1 MIVVYSLKRDGEKQ
15 LSKNFKVKEFACK
28 DGSDKILISDELVVM
43 LQQLR
48 DRIGAIRISSG
59 YRTVSWNSKIGGA
72 VNSSHTMGMAAD
84 CLFDYPIL
92 REICMF
98 AETIDIKSLIL
109 YDTFIHVGANLV
121 QSYKINNGDKVI
133 PTFIPTLKREY
144 IFHTNKNEV
153 YTAQKYLKIKGY
165 YTTGVMDS
173 KFGPIMQSA
182 VKNFQK
188 NRNLTVTGIINKATW
203 KELLK

>member
-28 DGSDKILISDELVVM
+28 DGSDKILIDDELVVI
-43 LQQLR
+43 LQQIR
-48 DRIGAIRISSG
+48 NRIGAVNINSG
-59 YRTVSWNSKIGGA
+59 YRTISYNNSIGGA
-72 VNSSHTMGMAAD
+72 DGSHHTTGQAAD
-84 CLFDYPIL
+84 ISFTYPII
-92 REICMF
+92 REVAMF
-98 AETIDIKSLIL
+98 AESIDVKTVIL
-109 YDTFIHVGANLV
+109 YDTFIHVGSNRV
-121 QSYKINNGDKVI
+121 GNMMIDKKVI
-133 PTFIPTLKREY
+133 PTFIPSLKREY

-165 YTTGVMDS
+165 YTTGAMDS